1 MAKIRISKNDEQEYK
16 RLVRNAKAKMRR
28 LQKQHGIDLTNEIS
42 FLLYRLSRTVKSLI
56 ILKKILISLTKV

>member
-28 LQKQHGIDLTNEIS
+28 LQKQHGIDLTDEIS
-42 FLLYRLSRTVKSLI
+42 LPSLFFF
-56 ILKKILISLTKV
+56 SEP